1 MYMKSKYKTS
11 IYIIGVMLL
20 IISIL
25 DKICWI
31 YMCAKYTEFEE
42 TKAAYLSLFPKFIA
56 NAFFLTI
63 IDIIASGIAAIIFFE
78 SKKAGYLKRPSKVL
92 MIISLILCGW
102 SIFSLM

>member
-1 MYMKSKYKTS
+1 
-11 IYIIGVMLL
+11 
-20 IISIL
+20 
-25 DKICWI
+25 
-31 YMCAKYTEFEE
+31 MCTKYTEFEE
-42 TKAAYLSLFPKFIA
+42 TKAAYLSLFPEFIA

-78 SKKAGYLKRPSKVL
+78 SIKAGYLKKTSKIL

>member
-1 MYMKSKYKTS
+1 MKSKYKTS
-11 IYIIGVMLL
+11 IYILGVLLL

-31 YMCAKYTEFEE
+31 YTCTKYTEFDE
-42 TKAAYLSLFPKFIA
+42 TKTAYLSLFPEFIA

-63 IDIIASGIAAIIFFE
+63 IDIIASGIAAIIFYE
-78 SKKAGYLKRPSKVL
+78 SKKTGCLKRPSKVL